1 MGFGVL
7 EPVGTK
13 FPPGTVLLED
23 ISQQG
28 EATQIILVPK
38 PSASP
43 KDPLN
48 WSRLK
53 KEITF
58 ATIIC
63 GSCTCGA
70 IGPVLV
76 PGFNIV
82 AADLGVTLTQVAVLN
97 GALIMGLGFGV
108 YCCSALATVYG
119 NRLMFLL
126 TTLLL
131 VPVCCWGAAAASY
144 DSLLAARVF
153 QGIGM
158 GSWWGE

>member
-70 IGPVLV
+70 R
-76 PGFNIV
+76 F
-82 AADLGVTLTQVAVLN
+82 
-97 GALIMGLGFGV
+97 
-108 YCCSALATVYG
+108 
-119 NRLMFLL
+119 RR
-126 TTLLL
+126 LLL
-131 VPVCCWGAAAASY
+131 QRSSY
-144 DSLLAARVF
+144 RL
-153 QGIGM
+153 
-158 GSWWGE
+158 W